1 MSSPSNPG
9 QWPDPTYQPPGTPSW
24 PSPSEP
30 SPTPS
35 SAPGWPTAGE
45 PYPPQ
50 PSAPPAYP
58 AYQTP
63 PPAYG
68 AVPGYGQPAPYVL
81 TRPTNSMALA
91 AMIVALAGLVT
102 CIAFP
107 VGAILGHVALKQVR
121 QTGEQGEGYAKT
133 GIIVGWI
140 GTALGVLGCIAYIG
154 ILGFAVR
161 AGNNL
166 QQTP

>member
-1 MSSPSNPG
+1 MTTPQNPG
-9 QWPDPTYQPPGTPSW
+9 QWPDPYQPPAAPSW
-24 PSPSEP
+24 PSSSEQ
-30 SPTPS
+30 
-35 SAPGWPTAGE
+35 
-45 PYPPQ
+45 PPPP

-68 AVPGYGQPAPYVL
+68 GVPGYGQPAPYVL
-81 TRPTNSMALA
+81 TRPTNNLALA
-91 AMIVALAGLVT
+91 AMIVSLAGLVT
-102 CIAFP
+102 CVAFP

-140 GTALGVLGCIAYIG
+140 GTALGVLGCIGYIALIG
-154 ILGFAVR
+154 SIA
-161 AGNNL
+161 NNSNI
-166 QQTP
+166 